1 MNKKVILMADKISKV
16 LIISGLLG
24 AGKTTAVRILED
36 MGFFIIDNLP
46 PALVI
51 EFVELCKRTR
61 DKLHTQKIAIVI
73 DVRAGKFLNEVFD
86 ALNELEKRGIAY
98 EILFLEASEDV
109 LVSRYKESRRRHPLF
124 GTEILEDI
132 RQERMLLSEIRG
144 HADKIIDTSSLSTKQ
159 LREELQNIYSDEQY
173 DMGLFITVVSF
184 GFKYGIP
191 LDADIVWDV
200 RFLSNPYYVNELRT
214 LSGNDKEVIQFMR
227 KSNTTAEFLE
237 KFSDILEF
245 VIPNYEKEGKS
256 ALTIAVGCTGG
267 RHRSVFIANSI
278 GEFLK
283 SKNYKCAVRYRDLA
297 REMSSY

>member
-1 MNKKVILMADKISKV
+1 MADKISKI

-46 PALVI
+46 PALVT

-86 ALNELEKRGIAY
+86 ALNELKKRGIAY

-124 GTEILEDI
+124 GAEILEDI

-200 RFLSNPYYVNELRT
+200 RFLSNPYYVNELRA

-227 KSNTTAEFLE
+227 KPNTTAEFLE

-278 GEFLK
+278 DEFLK
-283 SKNYKCAVRYRDLA
+283 SKNYKCAVRHRDLA
-297 REMSSY
+297 REMSNY